1 MKRNN
6 KAPRKER
13 SQRQLK
19 AGELI
24 RRALVDILARE
35 DLRDPS
41 LQGVSVTISEVKA
54 SPDFRHAIVFAS
66 PLGGK
71 DTPAVIEGLN
81 RCASFLRGKL
91 GHEMVMRSTPALKFE
106 ADTTFDTASE
116 MQELLSRPEI
126 ARDLDK
132 SDLDKSA
139 LGGDNEQDEPE
150 T

>member
-1 MKRNN
+1 MKRNS
-6 KAPRKER
+6 KAPRGER

-35 DLRDPS
+35 DLRDPV

-54 SPDFRHAIVFAS
+54 SPDLRHALIYAA

-71 DTPAVIEGLN
+71 NTPAVIEALN

-116 MQELLSRPEI
+116 MQELLARPEI
-126 ARDLDK
+126 ARDLKD
-132 SDLDKSA
+132 D
-139 LGGDNEQDEPE
+139 PE
-150 T
+150 G

>member
-19 AGELI
+19 AGEVI

-35 DLRDPS
+35 DFRDPALKNIS
-41 LQGVSVTISEVKA
+41 ITISEVKA
-54 SPDFRHAIVFAS
+54 SPDLRHALVYAA

-71 DTPAVIEGLN
+71 NIDAVIVALN
-81 RCASFLRGKL
+81 KIAPFLRGKL
-91 GHEMVMRSTPALKFE
+91 GKELTMRSTPALKFE
-106 ADTTFDTASE
+106 IDTTFEAAAE

-126 ARDLDK
+126 SRDLADK
-132 SDLDKSA
+132 NLN
-139 LGGDNEQDEPE
+139 GDEPDA
-150 T
+150 

>member
-6 KAPRKER
+6 KAPRRER

-19 AGELI
+19 AGEVI

-35 DLRDPS
+35 DLRDPA
-41 LQGVSVTISEVKA
+41 LQNVSVTISEVKA
-54 SPDFRHAIVFAS
+54 SPDLRHALVYAA

-71 DTPAVIEGLN
+71 NIDAVIEGLN

-91 GHEMVMRSTPALKFE
+91 GKEMTMRSTPALRFE
-106 ADTTFDTASE
+106 ADMTFENASE

-126 ARDLDK
+126 SRDLSK
-132 SDLDKSA
+132 DL
-139 LGGDNEQDEPE
+139 QDE
-150 T
+150 